1 MHSLADALES
11 FNRKERN
18 LLVRAMLAEGG
29 LEAGLLRAG
38 FAGFAAA
45 PLPSSHRESPWAAF
59 ARSPV
64 GESTARWGTCDR

>member
-1 MHSLADALES
+1 MSIEGGGYPMHSLADALES

-45 PLPSSHRESPWAAF
+45 PLPSSHST
-59 ARSPV
+59 V
-64 GESTARWGTCDR
+64 GDV

>member
-45 PLPSSHRESPWAAF
+45 PLPSSHST
-59 ARSPV
+59 V
-64 GESTARWGTCDR
+64 GDV